1 MKSDPELI
9 KNLIEKMVPFNHF
22 LGIECTG
29 LKAGY
34 CRLEIE
40 FRPELIGDP
49 MRKALHG
56 GVISTL
62 IDACGGAAVWSNVEL
77 MDAVSTVDLRVDYLR
92 PGCEE
97 RAVAEANVVRVGNRV
112 AVVDMRV
119 FHPSAP
125 ERTIATGKGVYNIKR
140 RGGTEPVPPGGA
152 SD

>member
-9 KNLIEKMVPFNHF
+9 KNLLETMVPFNAF
-22 LGIECTG
+22 LGLQCTG
-29 LKAGY
+29 LAAGY

-49 MRKALHG
+49 MRRALHG
-56 GVISTL
+56 GVISTM
-62 IDACGGAAVWSNVEL
+62 IDAAGGAAVWSKVEL

-92 PGCEE
+92 PGGEE
-97 RAVAEANVVRVGNRV
+97 RTVAEANVVRVGNRV

-125 ERTIATGKGVYNIKR
+125 DRTIATGKGVYNIR
-140 RGGTEPVPPGGA
+140 RRQGAEPEPPSGG
-152 SD
+152 